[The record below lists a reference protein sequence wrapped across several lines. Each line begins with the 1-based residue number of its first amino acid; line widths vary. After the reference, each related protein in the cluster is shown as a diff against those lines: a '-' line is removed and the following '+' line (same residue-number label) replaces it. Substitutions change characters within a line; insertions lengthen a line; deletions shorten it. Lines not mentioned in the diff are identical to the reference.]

1 MKTVWAG
8 VFTICLILI
17 GFSVSRSSA
26 ESEERSLDEDNILP
40 PWWNSVFGVKPRS
53 LRADRG
59 KDERFWATRGKR
71 SGLSIKPNGLF
82 QPIKWKKASTLLK
95 PNGFFMMGKR
105 SSFKPNSLF
114 SMTRGK
120 RSFMKPNGLF
130 SPLENYG
137 GKRSISLKP
146 NGLFSL
152 TKRSDPSMVEA
163 DPTVSMSLYDQFWGM
178 PMGIFGAYKKRS
190 LDYDEF
196 EEEENMEDVIEDE
209 YDYDF
214 DTNPVKREASTFWAT
229 RGKKDGNMFWAT
241 RGKRGENFWAVRG

>member
-1 MKTVWAG
+1 
-8 VFTICLILI
+8 LILI
-17 GFSVSRSSA
+17 ACSVSKSSA
-26 ESEERSLDEDNILP
+26 QSHSDEASSSDEDIFLP
-40 PWWNSVFGVKPRS
+40 PWWSSVFGVKPRS

-71 SGLSIKPNGLF
+71 SGLLIKPNGLF
-82 QPIKWKKASTLLK
+82 QPIKWKKATTLK

-114 SMTRGK
+114 SMTRGR

-130 SPLENYG
+130 SPLESYG

-152 TKRSDPSMVEA
+152 TKRSDHQSLSDEYPS
-163 DPTVSMSLYDQFWGM
+163 VSMELYDRFWGM
-178 PMGIFGAYKKRS
+178 PMGIYGPYKRS
-190 LDYDEF
+190 LGDYDEF
-196 EEEENMEDVIEDE
+196 DYEDEENDIEDDE
-209 YDYDF
+209 DYDLS
-214 DTNPVKREASTFWAT
+214 PVKREASTFWAT